1 MYLNWWVKD
10 RICEQ
15 GMDHLKELAQ
25 VLLPGGSGKAL
36 INIKAE
42 NHPGNIK
49 SCFTD
54 FFNEWS
60 ERELEATWQK
70 LIDAL
75 RGTNKHTLASDIENS
90 LLTSPVMVTAVLPQN
105 QADQQV
111 ISVPK
116 VQQVEQMKLSH
127 EPTIAGM
134 HLASL
139 LVLVYGI
146 TMYCIFR

>member
-1 MYLNWWVKD
+1 MRYTATDKVDLMYLNRWVKD

-25 VLLPGGSGKAL
+25 VLLPGGAGKVQM
-36 INIKAE
+36 NIIAQ

-60 ERELEATWQK
+60 ARELDATWQK

-75 RGTNKHTLASDIENS
+75 RGTNKHALASDIENS
-90 LLTSPVMVTAVLPQN
+90 LLTSPVMVTTVLPQN

-111 ISVPK
+111 ISVAQA
-116 VQQVEQMKLSH
+116 QQVEQMKLSH
-127 EPTIAGM
+127 EPTIKG
-134 HLASL
+134 
-139 LVLVYGI
+139 
-146 TMYCIFR
+146 T